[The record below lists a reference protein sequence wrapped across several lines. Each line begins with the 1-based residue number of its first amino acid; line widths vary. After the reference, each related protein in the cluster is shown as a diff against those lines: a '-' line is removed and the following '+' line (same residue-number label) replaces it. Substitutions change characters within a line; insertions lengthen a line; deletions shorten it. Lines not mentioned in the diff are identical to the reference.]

1 VRVRAECELA
11 AAAAD
16 DTDENMKQTKRRL
29 RRGRSQK
36 KKHDCDVNNEQVM
49 TSSVDDEE
57 SNMSC
62 LGHVDDTDDRHIEV
76 VNESLISC
84 FSLDVMC

>member
-1 VRVRAECELA
+1 MRVRAESELA

-16 DTDENMKQTKRRL
+16 DTDENMKQTK

-62 LGHVDDTDDRHIEV
+62 LGHVDDTDDRHIQV

-84 FSLDVMC
+84 FTH